1 MNYHTHSKP
10 NFQTQHCEVYDQNIQ
25 LKELGVCLI
34 LPLDLT
40 KSKSND
46 LKQKLSIC
54 MELKNSWKI
63 QKMYSQRDPKKH
75 SAWSPM
81 CH

>member
-10 NFQTQHCEVYDQNIQ
+10 NIQTQHCELYDQNSR
-25 LKELGVCLI
+25 LKELGVHLI
-34 LPLDLT
+34 LPLDLI

-54 MELKNSWKI
+54 MKLKNS
-63 QKMYSQRDPKKH
+63 
-75 SAWSPM
+75 
-81 CH
+81 